1 MKRSIVIGFLV
12 LLAISCLVPAPAQA
26 WRGHH
31 GGWHSAGWFAGGL
44 AFGTLL
50 GVAVSRPY
58 YYPAPVYAYPPPVY
72 VYPAPVYAPAYVS
85 TEPSRVYTPEPAN
98 RAYAYP
104 DPAYTTRPAPQA
116 GEWVTVPGQSING
129 KWVPEHRAWVPKQ

>member
-1 MKRSIVIGFLV
+1 MKRSLLIGFVVILGV
-12 LLAISCLVPAPAQA
+12 SCLMPAPALA

-31 GGWHSAGWFAGGL
+31 GGGWHSAGWFAGGL

-58 YYPAPVYAYPPPVY
+58 YYPAPVYAYP
-72 VYPAPVYAPAYVS
+72 APAYVYTAPAPAYVY
-85 TEPSRVYTPEPAN
+85 TEPARVYVPEPAN
-98 RAYAYP
+98 RAYAQP
-104 DPAYTTRPAPQA
+104 DPAYTNNRPAAQP
-116 GEWVTVPGQSING
+116 GEWVTVPAQSING